1 MCIRDSLSPLKKLVK
16 PFLPK
21 PGEGPSE
28 SVQENG
34 WFDCKYIVEA
44 DDGIKSVFNMNGK
57 GDPGYKV
64 TSKLVSECALCLI
77 ENEDSL
83 PGGKEY
89 GGVLTSASGLGDQL
103 ILRLSKVGINFE
115 GPL

>member
-1 MCIRDSLSPLKKLVK
+1 MSPLKRAVK

-28 SVQENG
+28 DIQENG

-44 DDGIKSVFNMNGK
+44 EDGQKSVFNMHAK

-64 TSKLVSECALCLI
+64 TSKLVSECALCLVKDI
-77 ENEDSL
+77 DSL
-83 PGGKEY
+83 PGGQEY
-89 GGVLTSASGLGDQL
+89 GGVLTSASGLGDAL
-103 ILRLSKVGINFE
+103 IERLINAGISFE

>member
-1 MCIRDSLSPLKKLVK
+1 M
-16 PFLPK
+16 PK

-28 SVQENG
+28 TVQQNG
-34 WFDCKYIVEA
+34 WFDCKYIVETE
-44 DDGIKSVFNMNGK
+44 DGSKQVFNMNGK

-77 ENEDSL
+77 ENQDTL
-83 PGGKEY
+83 HGGNEY
-89 GGVLTSASGLGDQL
+89 GGVLTSASGLGDPL
-103 ILRLSKVGINFE
+103 IARLKDAGISFQ